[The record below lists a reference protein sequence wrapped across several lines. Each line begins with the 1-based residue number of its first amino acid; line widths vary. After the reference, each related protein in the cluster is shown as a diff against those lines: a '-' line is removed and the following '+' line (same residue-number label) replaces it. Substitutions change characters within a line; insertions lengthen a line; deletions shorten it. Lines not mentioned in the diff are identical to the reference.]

1 MPGRDA
7 ELRIAIRA
15 VNEAKAALG
24 EVQADLRALQD
35 AADQANGRF
44 GAVGAALSGLGS
56 SMQTV
61 GKYAMAG
68 MAAGIGAVAGGLGL
82 ALKSSAD
89 FERQLNIVASVAGA
103 TGSELA
109 ALRQTALDLGES
121 TAYSA
126 GEVTQAME
134 VLAANGISAK
144 DIVEGAARAALDLAA
159 AGSTSLVQAADTV
172 STAMAVWGLSTAD
185 LTDTVNRLAG
195 AANVSRF
202 GVEDMS
208 LAIAQGGG
216 AAAASGV
223 SFRDF
228 SAAIAAIAPLFSSGS
243 DAGTSFKTFMQ
254 RLVPDTKSA
263 TEAFIELGL
272 ITADGSNKF
281 FDASGKMKSMAEISG
296 ILNDALSKLSDK
308 DRTRLLANAFGTDAM
323 RAAIGLSRMTKEE
336 FEALQ
341 NAMGEAS
348 AAEIGAQRMKGFSGA
363 MEQLKGAIETARI
376 EIGDRLN
383 PVATALAQ
391 RLAELVPVLK
401 DKLLAAMDWFAKE
414 VVPRVQEALAQ
425 LRSAWERIEEPVKRF
440 LGSKEALNIGLG
452 LLAAVLMSVA
462 VAAGA
467 AAAGM
472 IAAVAPVA
480 AVGLAIGS
488 LLIVADKL
496 GVDWGAVWERV
507 KAVVS
512 QAADWIRTA
521 IEGIASVVGM
531 VREHWGQISGAVS
544 AALGAVGSAVQAVLG
559 PVLSWLGEQ
568 ITWLRGW
575 WTENWDE
582 IRTVATAVWDGI
594 RAAVETAIQ
603 TIRPIVEGVVNF
615 LVGAWR
621 AVGDDILANVRA
633 TWQLIAAAVE
643 FAIRNLMLT
652 IQLVLNLITGDWS
665 GAWDT
670 LQQMFENFLDFL
682 RSAGAALLDM
692 GKSIL
697 TGFRDGLLAVWDNL
711 IWPWLS
717 GLGDKIVDQFK
728 GMVGRM
734 TDAGRDLIQGL
745 WDGAKSVWESVLGWA
760 GGWMGEFLGAVGDM
774 ANWLVDKAEQMM
786 SEFWEREKRG
796 WERIIGWVGG
806 WMGEF
811 LGAIGDAAQWLVD
824 IGRQIIDGLW
834 RGLKEKW
841 EDVSGWLG
849 GLGDTIKS
857 LKGPPEKDR
866 VLLYDIGVMIMEGLK
881 NGLFEGWEK
890 DVVATLKDIARGL
903 LRNYRDAAE
912 QVQDHVTPDW
922 RNLGEVLTQALADGL
937 FDRFT
942 KNKPLLEQ
950 IARELVSLAEDT
962 ATKVSD
968 AVGKA
973 GSAIQSGKGYAPGE
987 ELPAPPGEVT
997 YELGSDGKWY
1007 PKGKVPPDKQLVSSP
1022 PPPTGAFG
1030 RPLVWVES
1038 LKAWVES
1045 WMAPG
1050 LQGMSPADWAR
1061 SMTPQPWGGPP
1072 PSAQPVHISIEVD
1085 GRQIARAILPDI
1097 RSEAERQGVPL

>member
-1 MPGRDA
+1 
-7 ELRIAIRA
+7 
-15 VNEAKAALG
+15 
-24 EVQADLRALQD
+24 
-35 AADQANGRF
+35 
-44 GAVGAALSGLGS
+44 
-56 SMQTV
+56 
-61 GKYAMAG
+61 MA
-68 MAAGIGAVAGGLGL
+68 
-82 ALKSSAD
+82 
-89 FERQLNIVASVAGA
+89 
-103 TGSELA
+103 
-109 ALRQTALDLGES
+109 
-121 TAYSA
+121 
-126 GEVTQAME
+126 
-134 VLAANGISAK
+134 
-144 DIVEGAARAALDLAA
+144 
-159 AGSTSLVQAADTV
+159 
-172 STAMAVWGLSTAD
+172 
-185 LTDTVNRLAG
+185 
-195 AANVSRF
+195 
-202 GVEDMS
+202 

-223 SFRDF
+223 NFRDF

-243 DAGTSFKTFMQ
+243 DAGTSFKTFLQ

-281 FDASGKMKSMAEISG
+281 FDASGKMKSMAEIAG
-296 ILNDALSKLSDK
+296 ILNESLNKLSDK

-323 RAAIGLSRMTKEE
+323 RTAIGLSRMTREE

-341 NAMGEAS
+341 TAMGEAS

-391 RLAELVPVLK
+391 RLAELVPILK
-401 DKLLAAMDWFAKE
+401 DRLLAAMDWFGRE

-425 LRSAWERIEEPVKRF
+425 LRSAWERIEEPVMRF
-440 LGSKEALNIGLG
+440 LRSKEALNIGLG

-480 AVGLAIGS
+480 AIGLAIGG

-496 GVDWGAVWERV
+496 GVDWGVVWERV

-544 AALGAVGSAVQAVLG
+544 EAFGAVRGAVESVLG
-559 PVLSWLGEQ
+559 PVLSWLREQ
-568 ITWLRGW
+568 VAWLRGW
-575 WTENWDE
+575 WQENWDE
-582 IRTVATAVWDGI
+582 IRTVATAVWGGI
-594 RAAVETAIQ
+594 RAAVETAVQ
-603 TIRPIVEGVVNF
+603 TIGQIVEGVVRF

-633 TWQLIAAAVE
+633 TWQLIGAAVE

-652 IQLVLNLITGDWS
+652 IQLVLNLITGDWR

-670 LQQMFENFLDFL
+670 IKQMFQNFLDFL
-682 RSAGAALLDM
+682 RSAGSALLDI
-692 GKSIL
+692 GKSVL
-697 TGFRDGLLAVWDNL
+697 TGFRDGLVAVWDNL

-717 GLGDKIVDQFK
+717 GLGSKIVDQFK

-774 ANWLVDKAEQMM
+774 ANWLVDKAEKMM
-786 SEFWEREKRG
+786 SEFWERQKRG
-796 WERIIGWVGG
+796 WGRILGWVSGL
-806 WMGEF
+806 MDEF
-811 LGAIGDAAQWLVD
+811 LRAFGDGANWLVD
-824 IGRQIIDGLW
+824 IGRKIIDGLW

-841 EDVSGWLG
+841 EDVSGWLS
-849 GLGDTIKS
+849 GLGDKIKS

-866 VLLYDIGVMIMEGLK
+866 VLLYQIGEMIMAGLGEGM
-881 NGLFEGWEK
+881 FEGWEK
-890 DVVATLKDIARGL
+890 DVVKRIAEIGRGL
-903 LRNYRDAAE
+903 IRNYQEVAE
-912 QVQDHVTPDW
+912 QAKAAGIPDW

-937 FDRFT
+937 FDRFK

-950 IARELVSLAEDT
+950 VAKELIALAEDT
-962 ATKVSD
+962 SKKVSD

-973 GSAIQSGKGYAPGE
+973 GDAIAGAGSTGGE
-987 ELPAPPGEVT
+987 VVKAEPAP
-997 YELGSDGKWY
+997 
-1007 PKGKVPPDKQLVSSP
+1007 P
-1022 PPPTGAFG
+1022 PPPTGAHG

-1038 LKAWVES
+1038 LRAWVEE

-1050 LQGMSPADWAR
+1050 LQGMSPAEWAR
-1061 SMTPQPWGGPP
+1061 SMTPQPWGGPA
-1072 PSAQPVHISIEVD
+1072 PSAQPVQVSIEID
-1085 GRQIARAILPDI
+1085 GRQVARAILPDI
-1097 RSEAERQGVPL
+1097 LSEAERQGVSL